1 MQSPL
6 QPLTPLAPLDRRAV
20 YGHMCSSVVE
30 SIWLMQLPNG
40 DGTYTVARG
49 WALALVTDKDAM
61 MLAPQAL
68 DRSSPTGG
76 MPVLFT
82 RLPGDAPS
90 GYARI
95 AHATTASNG
104 RRLVSNT
111 TIADI
116 MIVLG
121 DAGMYYSS
129 LKNGRGLRHWLCTAL
144 FLLAQFIVEETA
156 GEYLSQRAINIT
168 RHCDTGSSTREDLPI
183 EKGHYDITKMTGEAM
198 AAILLCDREIM
209 ELRRQ
214 EVRQK

>member
-1 MQSPL
+1 MPSPL
-6 QPLTPLAPLDRRAV
+6 EPLDMRAI
-20 YGHMCSSVVE
+20 YGHMCTSVVE
-30 SIWLMQLPNG
+30 SVWLVQLENG
-40 DGTYTVARG
+40 DSTYSVARG

-61 MLAPQAL
+61 IVAPQAHAH

-76 MPVLFT
+76 MMPVIFT

-104 RRLVSNT
+104 RRVVSNT

-116 MIVLG
+116 MIALG
-121 DAGMYYSS
+121 GAGMYYCG

-156 GEYLSQRAINIT
+156 GEYLSQRAINVT
-168 RHCDTGSSTREDLPI
+168 RHCDAGSSTKEDLPI
-183 EKGHYDITKMTGEAM
+183 EKGHYDITKLSGEAM
-198 AAILLCDREIM
+198 AAILLCDREII
-209 ELRRQ
+209 ELRRR
-214 EVRQK
+214 ETR